1 MRLSN
6 PKSQPTNLR
15 SKIPHLKSLRGF
27 TLVEM
32 LVVIAIIGILAA
44 ILVPTLAAAIRK
56 AKIGAVTM
64 ELNQLSQAMEA
75 FKLEF
80 NDYPPDFTDPVPFQ
94 AFMRKAFPRNT
105 RQMDYTV
112 STSWFQS
119 PPWTPPGG
127 KVDPRTLDPA
137 EALVFW
143 LSAIKKNPRDPMDID
158 NKHPNTNYVIDGAGE
173 PVAFFEFDETR
184 LIDLDDDGWPEYAS
198 KHSPEAP
205 YVYFDGRIA
214 TYPATPSTPYSA
226 YHASQYPKIGDA
238 DLGVGF
244 TRPYRS
250 NSTIDA
256 RDNGKTQP
264 ANVPVNTNTTTWL
277 EPGKFQI
284 HWPGLDNHF
293 GSRTGTASDASD
305 WVYKTFPDPNYALSD
320 EDGDNLAN
328 FSDGD
333 TVEDSIP

>member
-1 MRLSN
+1 MRVPN
-6 PKSQPTNLR
+6 
-15 SKIPHLKSLRGF
+15 LKSPISNRKSLHGF

-44 ILVPTLAAAIRK
+44 ILVPALGGAIRRS
-56 AKIGAVTM
+56 KIGAVAM
-64 ELNQLSQAMEA
+64 ELNQLSQAVEA

-80 NDYPPDFTDPVPFQ
+80 SDYPPDFTDPVAFE

-105 RQMDYTV
+105 REMDYTL
-112 STSWFQS
+112 STSWFKA
-119 PPWTPPGG
+119 PPWTPPSG

-143 LSAIKKNPRDPMDID
+143 LSAIKKNPRDPLNID
-158 NKHPNTNYVIDGAGE
+158 NKHPNTSYVVDGAGE
-173 PVAFFEFDETR
+173 PVSFFEFDETR
-184 LIDLDDDGWPEYAS
+184 LIDIDDDGWPEYAS
-198 KHSPEAP
+198 KHSPKAP
-205 YVYFDGRIA
+205 YVYFDGRVA
-214 TYPATPSTPYSA
+214 TYPTVSPTTRYA
-226 YHASQYPKIGDA
+226 YHGSQYPKPVDG

-250 NSTIDA
+250 NSDIDI

-264 ANVPVNTNTTTWL
+264 QPPASPLNSTTWL

-305 WVYKTFPDPNYALSD
+305 WVYKRFPDPNYTLSD

-328 FSDGD
+328 FSAGNTVGD
-333 TVEDSIP
+333 SVP